1 MSHDLSGLNQQSV
14 LSAFCYLTFCE
25 CIAWLT
31 MRGKGKLLE
40 AFLGKLA
47 SKVLKWALNSVI
59 SILEEFSHVSRVL
72 ACPSHGANMYELAIN
87 FSFPVPAFRPTRSQF
102 WTSHGWHVLLTQ
114 LSLAPSPVTSQYEI
128 TACHVCTRALENQC
142 TPGL

>member
-1 MSHDLSGLNQQSV
+1 MSHDLNQQSV

-72 ACPSHGANMYELAIN
+72 ACPSLGANMYELAIN
-87 FSFPVPAFRPTRSQF
+87 FSFPVPAFRPTRPQF

-128 TACHVCTRALENQC
+128 IAMSCMYTGA
-142 TPGL
+142 